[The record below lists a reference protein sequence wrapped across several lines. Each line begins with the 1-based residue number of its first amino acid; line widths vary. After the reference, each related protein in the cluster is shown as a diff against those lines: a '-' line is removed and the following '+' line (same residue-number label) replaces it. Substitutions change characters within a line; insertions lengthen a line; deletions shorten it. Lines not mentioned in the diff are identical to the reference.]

1 MLHQARSFVLSVT
14 TKVNV
19 YQLMALGLALGAVIL
34 GYPTGGGG
42 GGVG

>member
-1 MLHQARSFVLSVT
+1 MLHQARNFVLNVT

-34 GYPTGGGG
+34 GMPTGGGG
-42 GGVG
+42 GGTG